1 MSFAAI
7 QWALT
12 QDVGKS
18 PTKFVLVA
26 MASFVNSE
34 GAEMLCWPSYA
45 AIARVTDQ
53 DPKTVEAAVYRL
65 KQLRFIVDTG
75 QRKGETGKVIV
86 YRLND
91 PVNGGIT
98 QGLQGADANGTR
110 PQNTPESGVI
120 GQDGNPPKFPANP
133 PKFPIQSP
141 QISGLIPPK
150 TGGGTSNGT
159 RNGIRKEPE
168 EAATAATAFLPDVPK
183 SLLVDWLKVR
193 KDKRAGPVTKT
204 VAQGLRRE
212 AGKAGLTA
220 EDAVRYCCEAGW
232 QNFTFTF
239 YQNREGL
246 GRKPTPVGKHGGFAA
261 KDYREGVSDDGS
273 FH

>member
-75 QRKGETGKVIV
+75 QRKGDTGKVVV

-91 PVNGGIT
+91 PVNGVIT
-98 QGLQGADANGTR
+98 PGPQGANANGTR
-110 PQNTPESGVI
+110 PQNTTENGGI
-120 GQDGNPPKFPANP
+120 GSDGNPPKFPPNP
-133 PKFPIQSP
+133 PKFPGQSP
-141 QISGLIPPK
+141 QISGSIPPK
-150 TGGGTSNGT
+150 TGSGTRNGI

-168 EAATAATAFLPDVPK
+168 DAATAAAAFLPEVPK

-193 KDKRAGPVTKT
+193 KNKRAGPVTET
-204 VAQGLRRE
+204 VAQALKRE
-212 AGKAGLTA
+212 AGKADLSA
-220 EDAVRYCCEAGW
+220 EAAVRYCCEAGW

-246 GRKPTPVGKHGGFAA
+246 GRKPAPVGKHAGFAG